1 MADEFP
7 DYYAI
12 LGISSTANEADVRL
26 AYKKAS
32 LRTHPD
38 RQPGLSEA
46 MRKKATAEFQ
56 KVADAYYV
64 LSDPRRR
71 SEYDLERASRP
82 QSSQST
88 SEDASASFFANFFRN
103 AGAGAGGT
111 GPGGFP
117 DEDLGS
123 ETDGGEARGA
133 GRPDADHLFGD
144 VFEDMLRPEVHRAL
158 PVWTWTGGISGAAL
172 GFIVGNLPGAAI
184 GGYAGNRLGAIRDA
198 KGKAVIEV
206 FKDLGANQRA
216 SVLKNLAMKVLGVAT
231 SA

>member
-1 MADEFP
+1 MTDLLLVSTTK
-7 DYYAI
+7 AI

-56 KVADAYYV
+56 KVRDTPRHFHCLPSTSPRKADPLKLHVEQVADAYYV

-103 AGAGAGGT
+103 AGAGAGGA

-123 ETDGGEARGA
+123 DTDGGEARGG

-158 PVWTWTGGISGAAL
+158 VSSGSSYLNSIA
-172 GFIVGNLPGAAI
+172 
-184 GGYAGNRLGAIRDA
+184 RSD
-198 KGKAVIEV
+198 
-206 FKDLGANQRA
+206 
-216 SVLKNLAMKVLGVAT
+216 
-231 SA
+231 